1 MSPQV
6 RLPSFR
12 LMSLLA
18 NILDLIFKDAA
29 RNWLRNLRAVM
40 PALGTMT
47 LLLLIAGVFGLG
59 GLAVR
64 NVVQSEARNASVVH
78 VYLRETV
85 SDDEAASLQSRL
97 RSDHRVESVRY
108 VSREEALRLAHSRP
122 GLPRLAD
129 DAATNPFP
137 ASLEVQLRHL
147 EDAGAVAASASRDP
161 AVDPTFP
168 TSYDAEAYRN
178 LQTFITVAG
187 LAVLGVVLVLALVAT
202 IVTMNAIRAAVLT
215 RRDDIAT
222 MRLVG
227 ASGWMIRG
235 PFVFEGAL
243 TGTAAGLFAAAVV
256 VATFA
261 WSQSASMRSFSLLL
275 PGVDWRM
282 AELCASG
289 VVAAGLGLGSL
300 ASLLGVRRL
309 RT

>member
-97 RSDHRVESVRY
+97 RSDPRVESVRY

-161 AVDPTFP
+161 AVEPADHAPLAPQQFLGEAPDGDPQVCP
-168 TSYDAEAYRN
+168 QDV
-178 LQTFITVAG
+178 L
-187 LAVLGVVLVLALVAT
+187 LCLGVPRRAGPLVQRFVLDRAVALVHK
-202 IVTMNAIRAAVLT
+202 
-215 RRDDIAT
+215 
-222 MRLVG
+222 
-227 ASGWMIRG
+227 
-235 PFVFEGAL
+235 
-243 TGTAAGLFAAAVV
+243 
-256 VATFA
+256 
-261 WSQSASMRSFSLLL
+261 
-275 PGVDWRM
+275 
-282 AELCASG
+282 
-289 VVAAGLGLGSL
+289 
-300 ASLLGVRRL
+300 
-309 RT
+309 